1 MSSKVIIAATAVG
14 TVLLAQ
20 SFVASIFAD
29 GMLTITAAAV
39 GGGVGYLLG
48 KK

>member
-1 MSSKVIIAATAVG
+1 MSSKFVAGATAVG
-14 TVLLAQ
+14 VVLLAQ

-39 GGGVGYLLG
+39 GFGIGWIV